1 MKISIITIV
10 YNNVESLPNTFKSI
24 AEQTYDNIEY
34 IVVDGGS
41 KDGTVDVIRQ
51 NEAIISKWVS
61 EPDKGLFD
69 ALNKGINMCSGD
81 VIGVLHSDDIFYDK
95 NTIANIAATFERDDS
110 LEAVFSDIVF
120 ISKENPNKVIRRY
133 SSKKWNPNKF
143 VWGYMPAH
151 TAFFV
156 KKKCYEEL
164 GLYKTD
170 YKISADYELLIRFL
184 KISKVKYK
192 YLPTICTKMRVGGL
206 STSGFKSLR
215 VLNKEIIRACKEN
228 GLYTNN
234 FMLYSK
240 YFTKIFEFIKK

>member
-10 YNNVESLPNTFKSI
+10 YNNVNSLQNTFDSI
-24 AEQTYDNIEY
+24 AEQTYNNIEY

-41 KDGTVDVIRQ
+41 KDGTVDLIQ
-51 NEAIISKWVS
+51 KNEHLITKWVS

-69 ALNKGINMCSGD
+69 ALNKGIKMCTGD
-81 VIGVLHSDDIFYDK
+81 VIGVLHSDDIYYDK
-95 NTIANIAATFERDDS
+95 NTISNIAHAFEESQHID
-110 LEAVFSDIVF
+110 AVFSDIVF
-120 ISKENPNKVIRRY
+120 ISKENPNKIIRRY

-156 KKKCYEEL
+156 KKKCYDTL

-184 KISKVKYK
+184 KINNVKYK

-206 STSGFKSLR
+206 STQGFKSLT